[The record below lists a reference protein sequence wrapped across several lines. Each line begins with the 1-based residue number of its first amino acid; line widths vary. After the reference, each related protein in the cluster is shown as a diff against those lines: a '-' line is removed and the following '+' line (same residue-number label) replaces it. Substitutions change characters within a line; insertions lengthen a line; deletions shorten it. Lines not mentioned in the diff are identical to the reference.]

1 MLAYPIAE
9 AEEMLQEKLTAAQA
23 TLSNCEEDQEFLRE
37 QITVCPCSHVPLQFM
52 SWFVC
57 FVVVFADRDAISDIG
72 GRYGSCLQL

>member
-37 QITVCPCSHVPLQFM
+37 QITVCPP
-52 SWFVC
+52 
-57 FVVVFADRDAISDIG
+57 
-72 GRYGSCLQL
+72 

>member
-37 QITVCPCSHVPLQFM
+37 QITVRSPHTPVHVR
-52 SWFVC
+52 
-57 FVVVFADRDAISDIG
+57 VFYILTDDAILDIG
-72 GRYGSCLQL
+72 GCYGSCLQL

>member
-37 QITVCPCSHVPLQFM
+37 QITVRFPHTPVY
-52 SWFVC
+52 VR
-57 FVVVFADRDAISDIG
+57 VFYILTDDAILDIG